1 MKFKKLALIT
11 AFGLLSTSVAADPPS
26 SSASDEVVITGTITE
41 LLSVV
46 VAPNETITMDNVAN
60 PITVNVEANVQFR
73 IKVKSDNDLKLD
85 HTTASAEVDYTFD
98 LKDGSGDSI
107 TDEDNDW
114 SGTQDPIDTTSAS
127 TDSWDLEVTT
137 TGVDGSTL
145 AGVYTDT
152 LTLTIEAI

>member
-11 AFGLLSTSVAADPPS
+11 AFGLLSTSVANAVD
-26 SSASDEVVITGTITE
+26 DEVVITGTITQS
-41 LLSVV
+41 LNVV
-46 VAPNETITMDNVAN
+46 VAATETITMDNVAN
-60 PITVNVEANVQFR
+60 PITVNVVANVQFE
-73 IKVKSDNDLKLD
+73 IKVESDNGLKLE
-85 HTTASAEVDYTFD
+85 HTAENDEVDYTFD

>member
-11 AFGLLSTSVAADPPS
+11 AFGLLSTSVANAAVD
-26 SSASDEVVITGTITE
+26 DEVLITGTITQS
-41 LLSVV
+41 LNVV
-46 VAPNETITMDNVAN
+46 VAPTETITMDNVAN
-60 PITVNVEANVQFR
+60 PITVNVVANVQFE
-73 IKVKSDNDLKLD
+73 IKVESDNGLKLE
-85 HTTASAEVDYTFD
+85 HTAENDEVDYTFD

>member
-11 AFGLLSTSVAADPPS
+11 AFGLLSTSVANAVD
-26 SSASDEVVITGTITE
+26 DEVVITGTITQS
-41 LLSVV
+41 LNVV
-46 VAPNETITMDNVAN
+46 VAATETITMDNVAN
-60 PITVNVEANVQFR
+60 PITVNVVANVEFE
-73 IKVKSDNDLKLD
+73 IKVESDNGLKLE
-85 HTTASAEVDYTFD
+85 HTAENDEVDYTFD

-145 AGVYTDT
+145 AGSYTDT
-152 LTLTIEAI
+152 LTLTIQAI

>member
-11 AFGLLSTSVAADPPS
+11 AFGLLSTSVANAVD
-26 SSASDEVVITGTITE
+26 DEVVITGTITQS
-41 LLSVV
+41 LNVV
-46 VAPNETITMDNVAN
+46 VAATETITMDNVAN
-60 PITVNVEANVQFR
+60 PITVNVVANVEFE
-73 IKVKSDNDLKLD
+73 IKVESDNGLKLE
-85 HTTASAEVDYTFD
+85 HTAENDEVDYTFD